1 MRDGR
6 VDVLESGCGIK
17 KTVTIDTHR
26 HALGKATAFHRFP
39 QKAKSPSES
48 PELLDMECAECPIVP
63 RGYSWLLL
71 ERVTEPYLH
80 TSKNLPERRTM
91 K

>member
-48 PELLDMECAECPIVP
+48 PELLDNEVCGMSNSTS
-63 RGYSWLLL
+63 GLLL

-80 TSKNLPERRTM
+80 TSENSPERRLI

>member
-6 VDVLESGCGIK
+6 DDVLGSGCGVK

-26 HALGKATAFHRFP
+26 HAIRKASAFHRFP

-63 RGYSWLLL
+63 RGYSWK
-71 ERVTEPYLH
+71 E
-80 TSKNLPERRTM
+80 
-91 K
+91 